1 MSEMPGRSIQQVY
14 SALKKVQGHEDD
26 SHALHEAYRALAD
39 LCVHF
44 GRLEARV
51 QELENRR

>member
-26 SHALHEAYRALAD
+26 THALHEAYRALAD

-44 GRLEARV
+44 GRLESRV
-51 QELENRR
+51 QELENKR